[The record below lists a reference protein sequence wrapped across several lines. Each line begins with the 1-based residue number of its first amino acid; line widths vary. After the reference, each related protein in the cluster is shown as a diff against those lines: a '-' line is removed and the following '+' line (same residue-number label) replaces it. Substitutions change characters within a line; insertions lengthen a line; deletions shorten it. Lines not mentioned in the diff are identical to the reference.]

1 MADIST
7 VYMGMRLSSPIIVSS
22 SGLSKN
28 TEQIINAAGYGAGA
42 VVLKSLFEEQ
52 IRHEAGKAIVE
63 TANHY
68 PEAEDYIRNY
78 SRHNSVSEYVK
89 LIQDVKHEV
98 TIPVI
103 ASINCIS
110 NQEWT
115 GFAKDLEHAGAD
127 ALELNMYL
135 MPTDINT
142 KPGEIE
148 QKYFDIVESLRTKIS
163 IPIAIKIGSH
173 FSNLPW
179 FINQMKFRGINNV
192 VLFNRFYE
200 PDINI
205 DRMEMVSSSVFS
217 KETDIRNSL
226 RWVGLISGMIKDIEI
241 SASTGIHDGGAVVKQ
256 LLAGAQTVQLC
267 SVLYKKGMKSI
278 EVMLDELQEWMKDHN
293 YRTLD
298 EFRGKLSYAN
308 IADPQTYERAQFIKF
323 FSSLE

>member
-1 MADIST
+1 MPDLST
-7 VYMGMRLSSPIIVSS
+7 VYMGLKLASPIIISS

-28 TEQIINAAGYGAGA
+28 TEQIIKGAAYGAGA

-63 TANHY
+63 TTHHY

-78 SRHNSVSEYVK
+78 SRHNSITEYVNMIK
-89 LIQDVKHEV
+89 EIKRGVS
-98 TIPVI
+98 IPVI

-115 GFAKDLEHAGAD
+115 GFAKDIEQAGAD
-127 ALELNMYL
+127 AIELNMYIV
-135 MPTDINT
+135 PNDINM

-148 QKYFDIVESLRTKIS
+148 QKYFDIVESLRKEIS

-179 FINQMKFRGINNV
+179 FVNKMKFRGVNAV

-205 DRMEMVSSSVFS
+205 DRIEIVSSSVFS
-217 KETDIRNSL
+217 KESDIRNSL
-226 RWVGLISGMIKDIEI
+226 RWVGLISGTVKDIEI
-241 SASTGIHDGGAVVKQ
+241 SASTGIHDGGAMIKQ
-256 LLAGAQTVQLC
+256 LLAGAQTVQVC
-267 SVLYKKGMKSI
+267 SVLYKKGMQSI
-278 EVMLDELQEWMKDHN
+278 EIMLDEMQEWMKEHN
-293 YRTLD
+293 YRSID
-298 EFRGKLSYAN
+298 EFRGKLSYSN
-308 IADPQTYERAQFIKF
+308 IADPQTYERAQFIKY